1 MQVQPVPFS
10 SILGMGVSLVIALGL
25 PAALMIR
32 GRKKLDARWASFVFG
47 CVVYYAIAKLVEP
60 FLNVTILSFVGSAVV
75 SSVVVYA
82 VYAGLLAAILEEG
95 ARYYALKSIV
105 KPLDEKNAWMF
116 GAGFGALESILLV
129 ALPNIGSILN
139 SVLINNGILQQS
151 LDSLKDPELTST
163 YKAIEPL
170 WTTAPATFWAA
181 GIERAL
187 IIAMHICLSLL
198 LYHYLKR
205 GDRKNLLVPFAAHF
219 LVVTASTILTRSAG
233 ALVSVAVTALLVA
246 ALIWWTRK
254 VRLENPEPDNEL
266 LPAGT
271 GPAPEEE

>member
-25 PAALMIR
+25 PAALLIR

-205 GDRKNLLVPFAAHF
+205 ADRKNLLVPFAAHF